1 MSGGGPAAL
10 LAGLAAALAVAAV
23 WEALVG
29 RDEVAAGGGNE
40 GSGPG
45 DSGPG
50 RQPEGLR
57 GWFTA
62 TIEPLRRAR
71 REGYLPTSDERFRLA
86 LLFGFAAIA
95 TGWWLAGPVVGA
107 LLAIAAPMLAGWLI
121 SRGRRRYRRSVEKS
135 LPDVARAIADCLSAG
150 HSPRGAL
157 VAATASLEGPVHSEF
172 QALRYELEAGAPTTE
187 AIRKLATRF
196 GSPRVDSFATALI
209 SQRLAGG
216 DLAALLRRFAEG
228 AAEQDRVA
236 EDARSATA
244 QARFTGYL
252 VVAMPAGA
260 ALFTE
265 LLRPG
270 FFGSILSSMPAL
282 ILVGLSLALQ
292 VFGFIVISRLA
303 RIGVS

>member
-1 MSGGGPAAL
+1 MNAEILAVL
-10 LAGLAAALAVAAV
+10 LAGLAAALAVVAV
-23 WEALVG
+23 GESLSNGTA
-29 RDEVAAGGGNE
+29 ESGGPSTSRSDT
-40 GSGPG
+40 SGQG
-45 DSGPG
+45 MRVWLLGI
-50 RQPEGLR
+50 L
-57 GWFTA
+57 
-62 TIEPLRRAR
+62 EPLRRAG

-86 LLFGFAAIA
+86 LLFAVVAIA
-95 TGWWLAGPVVGA
+95 GGWWLAGPVVGM
-107 LLAIAAPMLAGWLI
+107 LLAIAAPAVAGWLI
-121 SRGRRRYRRSVEKS
+121 SRGRRRYRRAVERS

-157 VAATASLEGPVHSEF
+157 LAATASLDGPVRSEF
-172 QALRYELEAGAPTTE
+172 QTMRYELDAGAPTAD
-187 AIRKLATRF
+187 AIQAMARRF
-196 GSPRVDSFATALI
+196 GSARVDAFATALI

-228 AAEQDRVA
+228 AAERDRVA

-270 FFGSILSSMPAL
+270 FFGSIIGSVPAL
-282 ILVGLSLALQ
+282 ILVGLSVALQ
-292 VFGFIVISRLA
+292 LAGFLLISKLA

>member
-1 MSGGGPAAL
+1 MSGGIQAAV
-10 LAGLAAALAVAAV
+10 LAGLAAALGVAAL
-23 WEALVG
+23 WEAF
-29 RDEVAAGGGNE
+29 GGSSGTGDGN
-40 GSGPG
+40 GQQVPGQDSRSG
-45 DSGPG
+45 
-50 RQPEGLR
+50 QGLKA
-57 GWFTA
+57 WLLS

-86 LLFGFAAIA
+86 LLFGLAAIA
-95 TGWWLAGPVVGA
+95 GGWWLAGPVAGMVLAVGA
-107 LLAIAAPMLAGWLI
+107 PMVAGWLI
-121 SRGRRRYRRSVEKS
+121 SRGRRRYRRAVEKS

-157 VAATASLEGPVHSEF
+157 TAATASLEGPVRSEF
-172 QALRYELEAGAPTTE
+172 QTMRYELEAGAPTTD
-187 AIRKLATRF
+187 AIHGLAGRF
-196 GSPRVDSFATALI
+196 GSPRVDAFATALI

-228 AAEQDRVA
+228 AAERDRVA

-270 FFGSILSSMPAL
+270 LFGSIVASVPAL
-282 ILVGLSLALQ
+282 ILVGLSIVLQLA
-292 VFGFIVISRLA
+292 GFILISKLA
-303 RIGVS
+303 RIGEP

>member
-1 MSGGGPAAL
+1 VTGTAAAAML
-10 LAGLAAALAVAAV
+10 AALAGVLGVAAL
-23 WEALVG
+23 WEVFGG
-29 RDEVAAGGGNE
+29 RT
-40 GSGPG
+40 GSGAENRP
-45 DSGPG
+45 PK
-50 RQPEGLR
+50 QAGLQTWVR
-57 GWFTA
+57 S
-62 TIEPLRRAR
+62 TIEPLARAR

-86 LLFGFAAIA
+86 LLFGLAAVA
-95 TGWWLAGPVVGA
+95 AGWWLGGPVAG
-107 LLAIAAPMLAGWLI
+107 LILAIGAPLLAGWLI
-121 SRGRRRYRRSVEKS
+121 SRGRRRYRRGVEKS

-157 VAATASLEGPVHSEF
+157 VAATASLEGPVKSEF
-172 QALRYELEAGAPTTE
+172 QRMRYELEAGAPTTD
-187 AIRKLATRF
+187 AIRNLANRF
-196 GSPRVDSFATALI
+196 GSPRVDAFATALI

-228 AAEQDRVA
+228 AAERDRVA

-270 FFGSILSSMPAL
+270 FFGSIAGSIPAL
-282 ILVGLSLALQ
+282 VLVGLSLVFQL
-292 VFGFIVISRLA
+292 FGFILISRLA
-303 RIGVS
+303 RIGVA